1 MWAPVLLGK
10 FPAADWRPV
19 LGMVRNACLPNV
31 TEIGHWLRPY
41 GSKNTNFFVMTE
53 TSMSSSI
60 MPYPPLPPSILVKL
74 VVCPHVSVVLEHLC
88 WYQSPCQSWA
98 GEPGTNSMNQRGS
111 HRDRMISTADMK
123 VKRKAT
129 TLTGLILAI
138 LIKTLI
144 FRRGLE
150 NVRYLIS

>member
-1 MWAPVLLGK
+1 
-10 FPAADWRPV
+10 
-19 LGMVRNACLPNV
+19 
-31 TEIGHWLRPY
+31 
-41 GSKNTNFFVMTE
+41 
-53 TSMSSSI
+53 
-60 MPYPPLPPSILVKL
+60 
-74 VVCPHVSVVLEHLC
+74 
-88 WYQSPCQSWA
+88 
-98 GEPGTNSMNQRGS
+98 
-111 HRDRMISTADMK
+111 MISTADMK